1 MAKKFG
7 LGAGVDALMGKAG
20 LSADDFVPNH
30 NHEESHPAEN
40 TGNAAGEAK
49 NQFRPQNNSEIQAQ
63 KAAQAVAKAVEAGNI
78 PQTFTEEIASGER
91 KLPAGIS
98 VDENG
103 QLWVSVDLLKPNPH
117 QPRKEFEEEALHEL
131 ADSIR
136 EHGILQAITV
146 EDAGDGS
153 FYIIAGERRTRAA
166 KIANLAEVPVQLRKF
181 SEQKKLEIALIENIQ
196 REDLNPIEEAEAYY
210 ELMELSGLSQEQV
223 AARVGKNR
231 STVANAVRLL
241 KLPEDMRTSLIQGHI
256 SAGHARALLSVKDPA
271 DMRILFAKIIG
282 SGMNVREA
290 EEMARALN
298 EGAGNGVKKQK
309 DSKEAQKDPNII
321 ALEQQFIE
329 KLGTKVQIK
338 GSMERGSL
346 EIQFFTKDDLNRI
359 YYLICG
365 QE

>member
-7 LGAGVDALMGKAG
+7 LGAGLSDLMGEAG
-20 LSADDFVPNH
+20 LSAEDFTAH
-30 NHEESHPAEN
+30 HEEEPVKKVEEPLEPEI
-40 TGNAAGEAK
+40 TEK
-49 NQFRPQNNSEIQAQ
+49 SE
-63 KAAQAVAKAVEAGNI
+63 AAQAVSKAIEAGNI
-78 PQTFTEEIASGER
+78 PAEVASGER
-91 KLPAGIS
+91 KLPEGIN

-103 QLWVSVDLLKPNPH
+103 QLWLNVDLLKPNPH

-166 KIANLAEVPVQLRKF
+166 RIAGLSEVPVQLRKY

-210 ELMELSGLSQEQV
+210 QLMELSGLSQEQV

-231 STVANAVRLL
+231 STVANAIRLL
-241 KLPEDMRTSLIQGHI
+241 KLPEDMRNELVQGHI
-256 SAGHARALLSVKDPA
+256 TAGHARALLAVKDSA

-282 SGMNVREA
+282 NGMNVRDA
-290 EEMARALN
+290 EDMARSLN
-298 EGAGNGVKKQK
+298 EGAGNGVKKPK
-309 DSKEAQKDPNII
+309 ESKEDNKDPNIK
-321 ALEQQFIE
+321 ALENEFIE

-365 QE
+365 ND

>member
-1 MAKKFG
+1 MGKKFG

-20 LSADDFVPNH
+20 LSAADFMPNAKAE
-30 NHEESHPAEN
+30 NNEHEE
-40 TGNAAGEAK
+40 NAG
-49 NQFRPQNNSEIQAQ
+49 QSESEQ
-63 KAAQAVAKAVEAGNI
+63 AAQAVTKALEAGNI
-78 PQTFTEEIASGER
+78 PEDVAQGKR
-91 KLPAGIS
+91 KLPEGIN

-103 QLWVSVDLLKPNPH
+103 QLWLDVDLLKPNPH
-117 QPRKEFEEEALHEL
+117 QPRKEFEEDALHEL

-166 KIANLAEVPVQLRKF
+166 RIAGLSEVPVQLRKY
-181 SEQKKLEIALIENIQ
+181 SDQKKLEIALIENIQ

-210 ELMELSGLSQEQV
+210 QLMEISGLSQEQV

-231 STVANAVRLL
+231 STVANAIRLL
-241 KLPEDMRTSLIQGHI
+241 KLPEDMRKSLVQGHI
-256 SAGHARALLSVKDPA
+256 TAGHARALLSVKENA

-282 SGMNVREA
+282 GGMNVRDA
-290 EEMARALN
+290 EEMARSLN
-298 EGAGNGVKKQK
+298 EGTGNAVKKSK
-309 DSKEAQKDPNII
+309 DAKTEKKDPNILE
-321 ALEQQFIE
+321 LEQKFIE

-338 GSMERGSL
+338 GSMDRGNL
-346 EIQFFTKDDLNRI
+346 EIQYFTKDDLNRI

-365 QE
+365 NE

>member
-1 MAKKFG
+1 MAKRFG
-7 LGAGVDALMGKAG
+7 LATGLDHLMGNAG
-20 LSADDFVPNH
+20 LSAEDFTAH
-30 NHEESHPAEN
+30 REE
-40 TGNAAGEAK
+40 
-49 NQFRPQNNSEIQAQ
+49 NSESTQA
-63 KAAQAVAKAVEAGNI
+63 AEAVTKAVEAGNI
-78 PQTFTEEIASGER
+78 PEEVVRGER
-91 KLPAGIS
+91 KLPDGIN

-103 QLWVSVDLLKPNPH
+103 QLWLSVDLLKPNPK
-117 QPRKEFEEEALHEL
+117 QPRKVFDEDSLQEL

-166 KIANLAEVPVQLRKF
+166 KLANLAEVPVQLRKY
-181 SEQKKLEIALIENIQ
+181 SDQKKLEIALIENIQ

-210 ELMELSGLSQEQV
+210 QLMEISGLSQEQV

-241 KLPEDMRTSLIQGHI
+241 KLPEDMRTSLVQGHI
-256 SAGHARALLSVKDPA
+256 TSGHARALLSVKDNA

-290 EEMARALN
+290 EEMARTLN
-298 EGAGNGVKKQK
+298 EGTGNGVKKP
-309 DSKEAQKDPNII
+309 KEPKQEHKDPNI
-321 ALEQQFIE
+321 AELEQKFIE

-338 GSMERGSL
+338 GTMERGSV

-365 QE
+365 ND

>member
-1 MAKKFG
+1 VAKKFG

-20 LSADDFVPNH
+20 LSADDFLQNH
-30 NHEESHPAEN
+30 NHEESHTEENSNNAQAESQ
-40 TGNAAGEAK
+40 TSSTEA
-49 NQFRPQNNSEIQAQ
+49 QE
-63 KAAQAVAKAVEAGNI
+63 AAQAVAKAVEAGNI
-78 PQTFTEEIASGER
+78 PEEVANGTH
-91 KLPAGIS
+91 KLPEGIN

-103 QLWVSVDLLKPNPH
+103 QLWLNVDLLKPNPH
-117 QPRKEFEEEALHEL
+117 QPRKEFEEESLHEL

-166 KIANLAEVPVQLRKF
+166 RIANLSEVPVQLRKY
-181 SEQKKLEIALIENIQ
+181 SDQKKLEIALIENIQ

-241 KLPEDMRTSLIQGHI
+241 KLPDDMRTSLVQGHI
-256 SAGHARALLSVKDPA
+256 TAGHARALLSVKEQA

-282 SGMNVREA
+282 NRMSVREA
-290 EEMARALN
+290 EEMARTLN
-298 EGAGNGVKKQK
+298 EGAGNGVKKPKEPK
-309 DSKEAQKDPNII
+309 DAQKDPNLVE
-321 ALEQQFIE
+321 LEQKFIE

-338 GSMERGSL
+338 GNMERGSV

-365 QE
+365 NE

>member
-20 LSADDFVPNH
+20 LTADDFIPGH
-30 NHEESHPAEN
+30 NSQPQSPQSSEAEE
-40 TGNAAGEAK
+40 
-49 NQFRPQNNSEIQAQ
+49 
-63 KAAQAVAKAVEAGNI
+63 AAQAVTKAVEAGNI
-78 PQTFTEEIASGER
+78 PQEVATGQR
-91 KLPAGIS
+91 KLPEGIN

-103 QLWVSVDLLKPNPH
+103 QLWLAVDLLKPNPH
-117 QPRKEFEEEALHEL
+117 QPRKEFDEDALQEL

-146 EDAGDGS
+146 EDAGNGS

-166 KIANLAEVPVQLRKF
+166 KIAGLLEVPVQLRKF
-181 SEQKKLEIALIENIQ
+181 SDQKKLEIALIENIQ

-210 ELMELSGLSQEQV
+210 QLMEISGLSQEQV

-241 KLPEDMRTSLIQGHI
+241 KLPEDMRNALVQGHI
-256 SAGHARALLSVKDPA
+256 TSGHARALLSVKENA
-271 DMRILFAKIIG
+271 DMRILYAKIIG
-282 SGMNVREA
+282 NGMNVRDA
-290 EEMARALN
+290 EEMARSLN
-298 EGAGNGVKKQK
+298 EGAGNGVKKP
-309 DSKEAQKDPNII
+309 KEPKQETKDPNITE
-321 ALEQQFIE
+321 LEQKFIE

-338 GSMERGSL
+338 GSMDRGSL
-346 EIQFFTKDDLNRI
+346 EIHFFTKDDLNRI

-365 QE
+365 NE

>member
-30 NHEESHPAEN
+30 SEQQE
-40 TGNAAGEAK
+40 
-49 NQFRPQNNSEIQAQ
+49 QIQEIQHTEPTEAEQ
-63 KAAQAVAKAVEAGNI
+63 AAEAVTKAVEAGNI
-78 PQTFTEEIASGER
+78 PLEVASGER
-91 KLPAGIS
+91 KLPEGIS

-103 QLWVSVDLLKPNPH
+103 QLWLNVDLLKPNPH
-117 QPRKEFEEEALHEL
+117 QPRKEFDEDALQEL

-166 KIANLAEVPVQLRKF
+166 KIAGLSEVPVQLRKY
-181 SEQKKLEIALIENIQ
+181 SDQKKLEIALIENIQ

-210 ELMELSGLSQEQV
+210 QLMEISGLSQEQV

-231 STVANAVRLL
+231 STVANAIRLL
-241 KLPEDMRTSLIQGHI
+241 KLPEDMRSALIQGHI
-256 SAGHARALLSVKDPA
+256 TAGHARALLSVKENA
-271 DMRILFAKIIG
+271 DMRILFAKILG
-282 SGMNVREA
+282 NGMNVRDA
-290 EEMARALN
+290 EEMARTLN
-298 EGAGNGVKKQK
+298 DGAGNGVKKG
-309 DSKEAQKDPNII
+309 KEPKEENKDPNIKE
-321 ALEQQFIE
+321 LEQKFIE

-338 GSMERGSL
+338 GTMDRGSL

-365 QE
+365 QD

>member
-7 LGAGVDALMGKAG
+7 LGAGLSDLMGEAG
-20 LSADDFVPNH
+20 LSADDFTAH
-30 NHEESHPAEN
+30 HDEESAQNQGGKSPSEAE
-40 TGNAAGEAK
+40 TVIH
-49 NQFRPQNNSEIQAQ
+49 SE
-63 KAAQAVAKAVEAGNI
+63 AAQAVSKAIEAGNI
-78 PQTFTEEIASGER
+78 PEEVARGER
-91 KLPAGIS
+91 KLPEGIN

-103 QLWVSVDLLKPNPH
+103 QLWLSVDLLKPNPK
-117 QPRKEFEEEALHEL
+117 QPRKVFEEESLHEL

-166 KIANLAEVPVQLRKF
+166 KIANLAEVPVQLRKY
-181 SEQKKLEIALIENIQ
+181 SDQKKLEIALIENIQ

-210 ELMELSGLSQEQV
+210 QLMEISGLSQEQV

-241 KLPEDMRTSLIQGHI
+241 KLPEDMRTSLVQGHI
-256 SAGHARALLSVKDPA
+256 TPGHARALLAVKDSA

-282 SGMNVREA
+282 GGMNVRDA
-290 EEMARALN
+290 EEMARSLN
-298 EGAGNGVKKQK
+298 EGAGNGVKKP
-309 DSKEAQKDPNII
+309 KEPKNENKDPNIT
-321 ALEQQFIE
+321 ALEQEFIE

-346 EIQFFTKDDLNRI
+346 EIQYFTKDDLNRI

-365 QE
+365 NE

>member
-30 NHEESHPAEN
+30 VEE
-40 TGNAAGEAK
+40 
-49 NQFRPQNNSEIQAQ
+49 
-63 KAAQAVAKAVEAGNI
+63 AAQAVTKAVEAGNI
-78 PQTFTEEIASGER
+78 PAEVASGER
-91 KLPAGIS
+91 KLPDGIN

-103 QLWVSVDLLKPNPH
+103 QLWLNVDLLKPNPH
-117 QPRKEFEEEALHEL
+117 QPRKEFEEEPLNEL

-146 EDAGDGS
+146 EDAGNGS

-166 KIANLAEVPVQLRKF
+166 KIAGLSEVPVQLRKY
-181 SEQKKLEIALIENIQ
+181 SDQKKLEIALIENIQ

-210 ELMELSGLSQEQV
+210 QLMEISGLSQEQV

-256 SAGHARALLSVKDPA
+256 TAGHARALLSVKENA

-282 SGMNVREA
+282 GNMNVREA
-290 EEMARALN
+290 EEMARTLN
-298 EGAGNGVKKQK
+298 EGAGNGIKKPK
-309 DSKEAQKDPNII
+309 ESKEAKKDPNIV
-321 ALEQQFIE
+321 ALEQEFIE

-338 GSMERGSL
+338 GTMDRGSL

>member
-1 MAKKFG
+1 MANKFG
-7 LGAGVDALMGKAG
+7 LGRGADAVFG
-20 LSADDFVPNH
+20 DDN
-30 NHEESHPAEN
+30 
-40 TGNAAGEAK
+40 
-49 NQFRPQNNSEIQAQ
+49 
-63 KAAQAVAKAVEAGNI
+63 
-78 PQTFTEEIASGER
+78 EEISIDSENKNVGASAR
-91 KLPAGIS
+91 NLPDGIN

-103 QLWVSVDLLKPNPH
+103 QLWADVDSLKPNPH
-117 QPRKEFEEEALHEL
+117 QPRKDFDDDTLHEL

-166 KIANLAEVPVQLRKF
+166 KIAGLSEVPVQLRKF
-181 SEQKKLEIALIENIQ
+181 SDQKKLEIALIENIQ

-210 ELMELSGLSQEQV
+210 QLMEISGLSQEQV

-241 KLPEDMRTSLIQGHI
+241 KLPEDMRTSLVQGHI
-256 SAGHARALLSVKDPA
+256 TAGHARALLAVKDNA

-282 SGMNVREA
+282 NGMNVRDA
-290 EEMARALN
+290 EEMARSLN
-298 EGAGNGVKKQK
+298 EGAGNGVKKP
-309 DSKEAQKDPNII
+309 KETKTESKDPNVT
-321 ALEQQFIE
+321 ALEQEFIE

-338 GSMERGSL
+338 GGMERGSV
-346 EIQFFTKDDLNRI
+346 EIHFFTKDDLNRI

-365 QE
+365 QD

>member
-20 LSADDFVPNH
+20 LSANDFVPNH
-30 NHEESHPAEN
+30 NHEEAKTVTQTQPEEAAQK
-40 TGNAAGEAK
+40 TGSGEVQAASASREAK
-49 NQFRPQNNSEIQAQ
+49 E
-63 KAAQAVAKAVEAGNI
+63 AAQAVAKAVEAGNI
-78 PQTFTEEIASGER
+78 PEEVARGER
-91 KLPAGIS
+91 KLPEGIN

-103 QLWVSVDLLKPNPH
+103 QLWLSVDLLKPNPH

-166 KIANLAEVPVQLRKF
+166 KIANLAEVPVQLRKY
-181 SEQKKLEIALIENIQ
+181 SDQKKLEIALIENIQ

-241 KLPEDMRTSLIQGHI
+241 KLPDDMRTSLVQGHI
-256 SAGHARALLSVKDPA
+256 TAGHARALLSVKDPA

-282 SGMNVREA
+282 TGMNVREA
-290 EEMARALN
+290 EEMARELN
-298 EGAGNGVKKQK
+298 EGAGNGVKKP
-309 DSKEAQKDPNII
+309 KEPKAENKDPNVA

-338 GSMERGSL
+338 GNMERGSV

-365 QE
+365 NE

>member
-7 LGAGVDALMGKAG
+7 LGEGVDALMGKAG
-20 LSADDFVPNH
+20 LSAEDFIPH
-30 NHEESHPAEN
+30 NSSSADKTENQQSGENAQSEESQE
-40 TGNAAGEAK
+40 AAL
-49 NQFRPQNNSEIQAQ
+49 
-63 KAAQAVAKAVEAGNI
+63 AVAKAVEAGNL
-78 PQTFTEEIASGER
+78 PRNLTTEFANGDR
-91 KLPAGIS
+91 KFPEGIS

-103 QLWVSVDLLKPNPH
+103 QLWVSVDLLKPNPR
-117 QPRKEFEEEALHEL
+117 QPRKDFEEEALNEL

-136 EHGILQAITV
+136 EHGILQAITI

-166 KIANLAEVPVQLRKF
+166 KIAGQAEVPVQLRKF
-181 SEQKKLEIALIENIQ
+181 SDQKKLEIALIENIQ

-210 ELMELSGLSQEQV
+210 QLMEISGLSQEQV

-231 STVANAVRLL
+231 STVANAIRLL
-241 KLPEDMRTSLIQGHI
+241 KLPEDMRTALVQGHI
-256 SAGHARALLSVKDPA
+256 TSGHARALLSVKDNA

-282 SGMNVREA
+282 GGMNVREA
-290 EEMARALN
+290 EETARNLN
-298 EGAGNGVKKQK
+298 EGAGNSIKKT
-309 DSKEAQKDPNII
+309 KEPKNESKDPNIVE
-321 ALEQQFIE
+321 LEQKFIE

-338 GSMERGSL
+338 GNMERGSL

-365 QE
+365 DN

>member
-20 LSADDFVPNH
+20 LSAEDFIPNH
-30 NHEESHPAEN
+30 AEE
-40 TGNAAGEAK
+40 
-49 NQFRPQNNSEIQAQ
+49 
-63 KAAQAVAKAVEAGNI
+63 AAQAVTKAVEAGNI
-78 PQTFTEEIASGER
+78 PEEVASGQR
-91 KLPAGIS
+91 KLPERIN

-103 QLWVSVDLLKPNPH
+103 QLWLSVDLLKPNPH
-117 QPRKEFEEEALHEL
+117 QPRKEFEEEALNEL

-146 EDAGDGS
+146 EDAGDGN

-166 KIANLAEVPVQLRKF
+166 KIANLAEVPVQLRKY
-181 SEQKKLEIALIENIQ
+181 SDQKKLEIALIENIQ

-241 KLPEDMRTSLIQGHI
+241 KLPEDMRTALVQGHI
-256 SAGHARALLSVKDPA
+256 TAGHARALLSVKEPA

-282 SGMNVREA
+282 NGMNVREA
-290 EEMARALN
+290 EEMARELN
-298 EGAGNGVKKQK
+298 EGAGNGVKQPKE
-309 DSKEAQKDPNII
+309 SKNAKKDPNIV
-321 ALEQQFIE
+321 ALEQEFIE

-365 QE
+365 NN

>member
-7 LGAGVDALMGKAG
+7 LGSGLDKLMGDAG
-20 LSADDFVPNH
+20 LKADDFTAS
-30 NHEESHPAEN
+30 HEEAPSTDEHLAASSENHPQTESAPSQED
-40 TGNAAGEAK
+40 E
-49 NQFRPQNNSEIQAQ
+49 
-63 KAAQAVAKAVEAGNI
+63 AAQAVSKAIQAGNI
-78 PQTFTEEIASGER
+78 PEDVVRGER
-91 KLPAGIS
+91 KLPEGIS

-103 QLWVSVDLLKPNPH
+103 QLYLSVDLLKPNPH

-166 KIANLAEVPVQLRKF
+166 KIAGLSEVPVQLRKY
-181 SEQKKLEIALIENIQ
+181 SDQKKLEIALIENIQ

-210 ELMELSGLSQEQV
+210 QLMEISGLSQEQV

-231 STVANAVRLL
+231 STVANAIRLL
-241 KLPEDMRTSLIQGHI
+241 KLPEDMRNELVQGHI
-256 SAGHARALLSVKDPA
+256 TAGHARALLAVKDSA

-282 SGMNVREA
+282 NNLNVRDA
-290 EEMARALN
+290 EEMARTLN
-298 EGAGNGVKKQK
+298 EGAGNGVSTKKQPK
-309 DSKEAQKDPNII
+309 QVEKDPNIV
-321 ALEQQFIE
+321 ALEQEFIE

-338 GSMERGSL
+338 GNMEKGSL

-365 QE
+365 ND